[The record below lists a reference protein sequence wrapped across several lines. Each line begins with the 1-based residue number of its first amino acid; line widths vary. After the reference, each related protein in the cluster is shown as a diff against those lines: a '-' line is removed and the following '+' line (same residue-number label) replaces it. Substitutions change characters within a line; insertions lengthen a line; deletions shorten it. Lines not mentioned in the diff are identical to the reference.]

1 MYQGQTE
8 LYIMIVL
15 FSLLLYG
22 GLQEKHYG
30 TKALT
35 WGLTLLTSLSLGFA
49 SLIKQE
55 LWHIVM
61 YWPGHTIWNGLWKLT
76 GWTTGVQLILLISG
90 MITIWLYLNKPWEG
104 IILYQFVILSSIG
117 LIMVS
122 DLIGLYLVIEL
133 LSFALYLLAAI
144 DRESPLSGEGG
155 LKYFLLGA
163 LSSAFM
169 LLGIAFIYGLTG
181 QTSYTALEWTI
192 ETGSTAELGTVA
204 ILASLLFKLGAAPFH
219 MWLPDVYHGA
229 RTAIT
234 GWFAIIPKLSVL
246 TAIVN
251 LFFLPN
257 WIKIM
262 VVSSVGSLII
272 GGLGALNQGVLKR
285 LFAYSAIGHVGF
297 LLIALPALDTS
308 ALLFYTITY
317 QLMSLFIFTF
327 LSGKIAYLGD
337 LGLISRTH
345 PIVTALFGVI
355 LLSLAG
361 IPPTL
366 GFLAKYTLFIGGV
379 RAGYIGLVTLAVVL
393 SVISAFYYIRVIQIM
408 YFNAT
413 SGTEVKEVKESIET
427 THWDTRESY
436 LLAISGLSIIV
447 FFWYPTPL
455 IYLLGEIIQT

>member
-1 MYQGQTE
+1 
-8 LYIMIVL
+8 
-15 FSLLLYG
+15 
-22 GLQEKHYG
+22 
-30 TKALT
+30 
-35 WGLTLLTSLSLGFA
+35 
-49 SLIKQE
+49 
-55 LWHIVM
+55 
-61 YWPGHTIWNGLWKLT
+61 
-76 GWTTGVQLILLISG
+76 
-90 MITIWLYLNKPWEG
+90 
-104 IILYQFVILSSIG
+104 
-117 LIMVS
+117 
-122 DLIGLYLVIEL
+122 
-133 LSFALYLLAAI
+133 
-144 DRESPLSGEGG
+144 
-155 LKYFLLGA
+155 
-163 LSSAFM
+163 
-169 LLGIAFIYGLTG
+169 
-181 QTSYTALEWTI
+181 
-192 ETGSTAELGTVA
+192 
-204 ILASLLFKLGAAPFH
+204 
-219 MWLPDVYHGA
+219 
-229 RTAIT
+229 
-234 GWFAIIPKLSVL
+234 
-246 TAIVN
+246 
-251 LFFLPN
+251 
-257 WIKIM
+257 M

-427 THWDTRESY
+427 TH
-436 LLAISGLSIIV
+436 
-447 FFWYPTPL
+447 
-455 IYLLGEIIQT
+455 